1 MQREEI
7 EEKICE
13 ILKGKSQ
20 FNGDNI
26 QLDCDLRD
34 NYGIDSIALVEL
46 LIDIECEFDITIDSS
61 LLTYE
66 CFSTGNAIS
75 EYVSGKLSAALK

>member
-1 MQREEI
+1 MKKEDI
-7 EEKICE
+7 EKKVCE
-13 ILKGKSQ
+13 ILKSRSQ

-26 QLDCDLRD
+26 ELNLDLRD

-46 LIDIECEFDITIDSS
+46 LIEIECEFDITIDSN
-61 LLTYE
+61 LLTYD

-75 EYVSGKLSAALK
+75 EYVFNKVNA